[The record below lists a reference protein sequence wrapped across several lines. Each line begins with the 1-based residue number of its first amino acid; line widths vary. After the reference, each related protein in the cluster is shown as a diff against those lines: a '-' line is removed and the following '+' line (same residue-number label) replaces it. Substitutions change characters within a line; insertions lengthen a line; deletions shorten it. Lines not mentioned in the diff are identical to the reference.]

1 MKKIITITLA
11 GILLLM
17 TSCQKENIKPVTED
31 SNQTTNENPNIP
43 PNNNLPSNS
52 PGTIKTLTT
61 TNNSTSDLSLL
72 QYLKGE
78 NDCTIFYQAL
88 IRTGVNVDLS
98 GDGPFTIFVPNDVA
112 FQAFLANNNWTS
124 LDDISQNILTMIVK
138 FHLANIEVKMAEL
151 EVGTTVP
158 LFLSGK
164 ELYINMD
171 DLANP
176 FLVLG
181 LTKAYFVERDVEQ
194 INGIVQKIDGVLSL

>member
-1 MKKIITITLA
+1 MKKIINITIA
-11 GILLLM
+11 GILLMM
-17 TSCQKENIKPVTED
+17 TSCQKENIKPATED
-31 SNQTTNENPNIP
+31 TDQTTTENPNIP
-43 PNNNLPSNS
+43 PSNNS

-61 TNNSTSDLSLL
+61 TNNSPSDLNLL

-88 IRTGVNVDLS
+88 IRTGINIDLS
-98 GDGPFTIFVPNDVA
+98 GDGPFTIFVPNDIA

-138 FHLANIEVKMAEL
+138 LHVANVEVKMAEL

-181 LTKAYFVERDVEQ
+181 LTKAYFVERDLEQ
-194 INGIVQKIDGVLSL
+194 MNGIVQKINGVLSL